1 MSSPPSILASLS
13 LGDPVAVVSPDGD
26 PRLAVVVS
34 ATSTRV
40 RVGVPERALTYR
52 RDTGGTYPASAGES
66 RVVLVAEAAAELTR
80 VDRLRLCALRRVMC
94 LNPAA
99 MTDAQVAGVLSIVR
113 ELAGPDV

>member
-1 MSSPPSILASLS
+1 M
-13 LGDPVAVVSPDGD
+13 
-26 PRLAVVVS
+26 
-34 ATSTRV
+34 TFV
-40 RVGVPERALTYR
+40 RE
-52 RDTGGTYPASAGES
+52 TGATYPAAASDEHLVG
-66 RVVLVAEAAAELTR
+66 VAEAAAELTR